1 VSAAVSAVGEGGEM
15 TSVPEFARGLDRAG
29 WERLLFNGASEQ
41 FKIEAPA
48 RLIAR
53 HGYWLEVPEF
63 MEFVE
68 FYPPDAAGIW
78 HLRAVEALDAGRL
91 PVRFQEDGNVL
102 RFAAGLAVE
111 YPFLLKYAA
120 ENNSAE
126 TIELMAEALM
136 YKDGFTTS
144 TATARP

>member
-1 VSAAVSAVGEGGEM
+1 M
-15 TSVPEFARGLDRAG
+15 TEIPDFARGLDDAD
-29 WERLLFNGASEQ
+29 WERLLFNGADGQ

-53 HGYWLEVPEF
+53 HGYWLHVPEF
-63 MEFVE
+63 MPFVE
-68 FYPPDAAGIW
+68 FYPPDAAGI
-78 HLRAVEALDAGRL
+78 RFPDAARALDEGRL
-91 PVRFQEDGNVL
+91 PVRDQEDENVL
-102 RFAAGLAVE
+102 RFAAGLAGE
-111 YPFLLKYAA
+111 YRFLLTYAA

-126 TIELMAEALM
+126 AITLMAEALM

>member
-1 VSAAVSAVGEGGEM
+1 M
-15 TSVPEFARGLDRAG
+15 TEIPDFAQRLDAAG
-29 WERLLFNGASEQ
+29 WERLLFNGASGQ

-78 HLRAVEALDAGRL
+78 FLKAARALDAGRL
-91 PVRFQEDGNVL
+91 PVRDQEDENVL
-102 RFAAGLAVE
+102 RFAAGLAEE
-111 YPFLLKYAA
+111 YTFLLKYAA

>member
-1 VSAAVSAVGEGGEM
+1 M
-15 TSVPEFARGLDRAG
+15 TDVPEFARGLDRAG
-29 WERLLFNGASEQ
+29 WERLLFNGADRQ
-41 FKIEAPA
+41 FKVEAPA

-63 MEFVE
+63 MAFLG
-68 FYPPDAAGIW
+68 FYPPDAAGIYYQQ
-78 HLRAVEALDAGRL
+78 AAEALDAGRL
-91 PVRFQEDGNVL
+91 PVRDQEDANVL
-102 RFAAGLAVE
+102 RFAAGLADE
-111 YPFLLKYAA
+111 YTFLLTYAA

-136 YKDGFTTS
+136 YKNGFTTS